1 MSRVNLAV
9 YQPQFYKNSEF
20 MAVINNAVEAEL
32 ERLQAERDKMKKEAI
47 AETAEDYLEVWE
59 RSVALPSD
67 TDLSVSQRQSRVV
80 ARLRQMDT
88 TTVERVKIIVE
99 AYANGEVEVTENFS
113 EYTVTV
119 EFVGLLGRPDNMEGI
134 IEQLN
139 RLIPAHL
146 QVNYS
151 YKWRTWGDVLNS
163 GKTWGELVDAG
174 YTWRDLMEREVL

>member
-1 MSRVNLAV
+1 
-9 YQPQFYKNSEF
+9 
-20 MAVINNAVEAEL
+20 MAAINNAIEKEF

-47 AETAEDYLEVWE
+47 AETAEDYLVIWE

-80 ARLRQMDT
+80 ARLRQMDA
-88 TTVERVKIIVE
+88 TTVERVKVIVE

-119 EFVGLLGRPDNMEGI
+119 SFVGLYGIPDNMDGI
-134 IEQLN
+134 IEQLE
-139 RLIPAHL
+139 RLMPAHL
-146 QVNYS
+146 QVNYN
-151 YKWRTWGDVLNS
+151 YKWRTWRDVYNT
-163 GKTWGELVDAG
+163 GMTWREIYEAG